1 MKRWKDNMNK
11 MVKLGLT
18 ICIAISL
25 FASGCISSTVGEDTP
40 ETQQNAPTVKLET
53 SLERELIND
62 WLEEVGNP
70 NNIMWLYHMSET
82 GQILGEYPIVGKAVS
97 MTKSNEPSERIISTY
112 DNGIWEDD
120 ENYNNFEGFRGGTP
134 QLANPSGTYGHD
146 LEGVFFFTPDGEYHE
161 IHGGI
166 IHISSVPI
174 KINDPM
180 FLTYDIDKEKQEKE
194 KQWEE
199 ELKNTSK

>member
-1 MKRWKDNMNK
+1 MKSYIKVVLM
-11 MVKLGLT
+11 L
-18 ICIAISL
+18 CIAISL
-25 FASGCISSTVGEDTP
+25 IACGCISAPAMDDKPT
-40 ETQQNAPTVKLET
+40 TQEKAPTVKLDN

-97 MTKSNEPSERIISTY
+97 MSKSNEPYERVIEEYEGPTNREESAARL
-112 DNGIWEDD
+112 
-120 ENYNNFEGFRGGTP
+120 FEGYKAGTS

-194 KQWEE
+194 KLWEK
-199 ELKNTSK
+199 ELMNNS

>member
-1 MKRWKDNMNK
+1 MNK
-11 MVKLGLT
+11 FIKVLLMTCVIFTLAG
-18 ICIAISL
+18 
-25 FASGCISSTVGEDTP
+25 SGCISTPAHEDNSP
-40 ETQQNAPTVKLET
+40 DTQKTAPTVKLDN
-53 SLERELIND
+53 SLERELINC
-62 WLEEVGNP
+62 WLKEVGDP

-97 MTKSNEPSERIISTY
+97 MTKSNEPYERVL
-112 DNGIWEDD
+112 DD
-120 ENYNNFEGFRGGTP
+120 FDGAVWDEEEAAKRFEGYRLGTT

-166 IHISSVPI
+166 IHVSSVPI

-194 KQWEE
+194 KMWEAQ
-199 ELKNTSK
+199 LKNGSKV

>member
-1 MKRWKDNMNK
+1 MNK
-11 MVKLGLT
+11 FIKIMLMACVVFALT
-18 ICIAISL
+18 V
-25 FASGCISSTVGEDTP
+25 SGCISAPVQDNSPDTQK
-40 ETQQNAPTVKLET
+40 TAPTVKLDT
-53 SLERELIND
+53 SLERDLINE
-62 WLEEVGNP
+62 WLKEVGDP

-97 MTKSNEPSERIISTY
+97 MSKSNEPYERVLDTY
-112 DNGIWEDD
+112 NGGPDYD
-120 ENYNNFEGFRGGTP
+120 EVSAAERFEGYRPGTP

-166 IHISSVPI
+166 IHVSSVPI

-180 FLTYDIDKEKQEKE
+180 FLTYDIDKEKQQKE
-194 KQWEE
+194 KMWEA
-199 ELKNTSK
+199 ELKNGSKV

>member
-1 MKRWKDNMNK
+1 MNK
-11 MVKLGLT
+11 FTKIVL
-18 ICIAISL
+18 IACVI
-25 FASGCISSTVGEDTP
+25 FALAGAGCISSPREDNVP
-40 ETQQNAPTVKLET
+40 ETQMNTETVKLDT
-53 SLERELIND
+53 SIERDLING
-62 WLEEVGNP
+62 WIEEVGDP

-97 MTKSNEPSERIISTY
+97 MSKSNEPYERVLDTYNSGPDYSEVAAAEKFAGYR
-112 DNGIWEDD
+112 
-120 ENYNNFEGFRGGTP
+120 EGTS

-174 KINDPM
+174 KINDPL

-194 KQWEE
+194 KMWEA
-199 ELKNTSK
+199 ELMNNS

>member
-1 MKRWKDNMNK
+1 MKSYTKII
-11 MVKLGLT
+11 LGC
-18 ICIAISL
+18 CIAISL
-25 FASGCISSTVGEDTP
+25 LMSGCISAPTEDQP
-40 ETQQNAPTVKLET
+40 ETQQNAPTVKLDS

-62 WLEEVGNP
+62 WIEEVGNP

-97 MTKSNEPSERIISTY
+97 MSKSNEPYERVIEEYS
-112 DNGIWEDD
+112 GGPSSD
-120 ENYNNFEGFRGGTP
+120 EYIPARRFEGYKAGTP

-194 KQWEE
+194 KMWEA
-199 ELKNTSK
+199 ELNNKTSKK

>member
-1 MKRWKDNMNK
+1 MMNK
-11 MVKLGLT
+11 VIKIMLMACVV
-18 ICIAISL
+18 
-25 FASGCISSTVGEDTP
+25 FALAGSGCISAPQEDKAP
-40 ETQQNAPTVKLET
+40 VTQKNAETVKLDT
-53 SLERELIND
+53 SIERDLIND
-62 WLEEVGNP
+62 WIKEVGDP

-97 MTKSNEPSERIISTY
+97 MSKSNEPYERVLDTY
-112 DNGIWEDD
+112 NGGPDYD
-120 ENYNNFEGFRGGTP
+120 EVSAAERFEGYRPGTP

-174 KINDPM
+174 KISDPL

-194 KQWEE
+194 KMWEA
-199 ELKNTSK
+199 ELNNRSK